1 MMRSA
6 TARAPKLL
14 LRAVLSTAALWSIAV
29 PATAA
34 EIPRIAVL
42 LHQAMASPAET
53 GLREGLREH
62 GYVEGQNIRIEWRR
76 SSGSIEDAR
85 PDAAE
90 MVRSRADL
98 LLALST
104 SHARAAMEATSTTPI
119 IFLSADPVA
128 TGLAESLARPGA
140 NATGVSVASPELAA
154 KRLDLLHQLVPQAR
168 RIAFLL
174 NPSNAAIALTSA
186 EAQKAASTLGLRLE
200 KFDARNA
207 AEIDASLRAI
217 QRSAPDAI
225 LVASDLTLLKD
236 SARIASGVR
245 KARVPAVFPWRE
257 YHEHGVLMSYGPD
270 FRQVTRRLASYV
282 DRILKGANPGDLPVE
297 EVSKFDL
304 VVDLRVAREL
314 KIDVPQSLL
323 LRADEVIR

>member
-1 MMRSA
+1 MS
-6 TARAPKLL
+6 TAKLVAVVEDEAAIRDNYL
-14 LRAVLSTAALWSIAV
+14 AGLRRQGYRVAGFGNRKDALASFASRFPDLVIIDESLGVEVEGGFDLCRELRAQSAQL
-29 PATAA
+29 
-34 EIPRIAVL
+34 
-42 LHQAMASPAET
+42 
-53 GLREGLREH
+53 
-62 GYVEGQNIRIEWRR
+62 
-76 SSGSIEDAR
+76 
-85 PDAAE
+85 
-90 MVRSRADL
+90 
-98 LLALST
+98 
-104 SHARAAMEATSTTPI
+104 PI

-245 KARVPAVFPWRE
+245 KARVPAVFPWKE